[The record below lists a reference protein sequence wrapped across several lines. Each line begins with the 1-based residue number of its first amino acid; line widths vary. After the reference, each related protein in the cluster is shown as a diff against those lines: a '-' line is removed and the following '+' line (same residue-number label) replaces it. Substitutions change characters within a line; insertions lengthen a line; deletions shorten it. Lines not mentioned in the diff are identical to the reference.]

1 MSSDKPPPADT
12 LQLPGRSIAARIDRL
27 DIIYDIFRDAC
38 EEFRWELHCF
48 PFTYF
53 HTPTRRV
60 NFRTIFC
67 ACRTKIEA
75 NSLLP
80 GTNLLRVGIK
90 LAMLEELPRD
100 ILGHVAAFMSDDL
113 QACDPRCYRA
123 ARCVQA
129 AWRGWVT
136 RFRRWRCNFC
146 GERVFLGVK
155 FSKCWYEVCCA
166 FGPAYY
172 SPPPRT
178 FAQIVRDAGEQGV
191 VRHPRCL
198 WHQRRL

>member
-80 GTNLLRVGIK
+80 ARWHKAGNVRRTTQGYSGPCGCL
-90 LAMLEELPRD
+90 
-100 ILGHVAAFMSDDL
+100 HV
-113 QACDPRCYRA
+113 R
-123 ARCVQA
+123 
-129 AWRGWVT
+129 
-136 RFRRWRCNFC
+136 
-146 GERVFLGVK
+146 
-155 FSKCWYEVCCA
+155 
-166 FGPAYY
+166 
-172 SPPPRT
+172 
-178 FAQIVRDAGEQGV
+178 
-191 VRHPRCL
+191 
-198 WHQRRL
+198 